1 MIQRNRKQKQKIF
14 LVFHMVGMSTLNR
27 PCQLLFTE
35 KKTNL
40 SNLKRT
46 QKNVKKIRDSLK

>member
-14 LVFHMVGMSTLNR
+14 LVFYVVGMSTLNG

-35 KKTNL
+35 KRTNL
-40 SNLKRT
+40 SNLNRT
-46 QKNVKKIRDSLK
+46 QKNVKKIRDTL